1 MTKQNFPT
9 GQSIRIVDLR
19 AVPISFPV
27 PADKSVRLGIGR
39 SVKRDSVLVRVETS
53 DGLIGWGEAHHG
65 RCPGAIAKLI
75 DTTLRELVL
84 GMDAFDVVG
93 VWARVYKMQ
102 LASHGMGAA
111 AALALSGLDIALW
124 DLRCQAT
131 GWPLYRLLGGTA
143 KPIKAYAGGIALGW
157 QEPSLLAEEAL
168 RHVATGYRAL
178 KLRMGDSPGRDIARL
193 RAVRLAVGNEIDILT
208 DANTAYTLDDVRR
221 VMPAFEECNVAWLEE
236 PFPPQDRHAY
246 AAASLLGRVPLAAG
260 ENHYTRY
267 EFDTL
272 LEDGHVRFVQPDL
285 SKTGGVTE
293 AMRIA
298 AMASAR
304 KLTVNPHT
312 SATAINMATSIH
324 FLCAVDN
331 PGYFEGDVTSL
342 NPFRD
347 NIAEQLPYSLD
358 ANGCVNPLPGV
369 GIGLS
374 LDLDFIAAHPLI
386 EGPCYI

>member
-1 MTKQNFPT
+1 M
-9 GQSIRIVDLR
+9 RIADLR

-39 SVKRDSVLVRVETS
+39 SVKRDSVLVRVETD
-53 DGLIGWGEAHHG
+53 DGHVGWGEAHHG
-65 RCPGAIAKLI
+65 RCPGAVAKLI
-75 DTTLRELVL
+75 DTTMKELVV
-84 GMDAFDVVG
+84 GFDAHDVSG

-111 AALALSGLDIALW
+111 AALALSGIDMALW
-124 DLRCQAT
+124 DLKCQAT
-131 GWPLYRLLGGTA
+131 GLSLYQLLGGSS

-157 QEPSLLAEEAL
+157 QEPALLAEEAQ
-168 RHVATGYRAL
+168 RHIADGYRAL
-178 KLRMGDSPGRDIARL
+178 KLRMGDTPVRDIARV
-193 RAVRLAVGNEIDILT
+193 RAVREAVGEEIDILT

-221 VMPAFEECNVAWLEE
+221 VMPAFEECGVGWLEE
-236 PFPPQDRHAY
+236 PFPPQDRRAY
-246 AAASLLGRVPLAAG
+246 AAAAKLGRVPLAAG

-267 EFDTL
+267 EFATL
-272 LEDGHVRFVQPDL
+272 LEDGHVQFVQPDL

-293 AMRIA
+293 SMRIA
-298 AMASAR
+298 AMASAQ

-312 SATAINMATSIH
+312 SATAINMATTIQ

-347 NIAEQLPYSLD
+347 HLADKPPYTLD
-358 ANGCVNPLPGV
+358 DKGCVRPHEGV
-369 GIGLS
+369 GIGLKI
-374 LDLDFIAAHPLI
+374 DEQFIRDHPLI
-386 EGPCYI
+386 EGPCYV

>member
-1 MTKQNFPT
+1 M
-9 GQSIRIVDLR
+9 RIADIR

-39 SVKRDSVLVRVETS
+39 SVKRDSVLVRVET
-53 DGLIGWGEAHHG
+53 DEGHVGWGEAHHG

-84 GMDAFDVVG
+84 GFDARDVAG

-111 AALALSGLDIALW
+111 AALALSGLDMALW
-124 DLRCQAT
+124 DLRSQAT
-131 GWPLYRLLGGTA
+131 GWPLYRLLGGSA
-143 KPIKAYAGGIALGW
+143 RPIKAYAGGIALGW
-157 QEPSLLAEEAL
+157 QEPSLLVEEAL
-168 RHVATGYRAL
+168 GYVAGGYRAL
-178 KLRMGDSPGRDIARL
+178 KLRVGDTAAKDIARV
-193 RAVRLAVGNEIDILT
+193 RAVRQAVGDEIDILV
-208 DANTAYTLDDVRR
+208 DANTNYTVDAVRK
-221 VMPAFEECNVAWLEE
+221 VMPAFEEAAVGWLEE
-236 PFPPQDRHAY
+236 PFPPQDRRAY
-246 AAASLLGRVPLAAG
+246 AVAASLGRVPLAAG

-267 EFDTL
+267 EFATL
-272 LEDGHVRFVQPDL
+272 LEDGHVQFVQPDL

-298 AMASAR
+298 AMASAQ

-312 SATAINMATSIH
+312 SATAINMATTIH
-324 FLCAVDN
+324 FLCGVDN

-347 NIAEQLPYSLD
+347 HLADKAPYVLD
-358 ANGCVNPLPGV
+358 SQGCVTPHEGV
-369 GIGLS
+369 GIGLAI
-374 LDLDFIAAHPLI
+374 DLHFIAEHPLI
-386 EGPCYI
+386 EGPCYV

>member
-1 MTKQNFPT
+1 M
-9 GQSIRIVDLR
+9 RIADVR

-39 SVKRDSVLVRVETS
+39 SVKRDSVLVRVET
-53 DGLIGWGEAHHG
+53 DEGHVGWGEAHHG

-84 GMDAFDVVG
+84 GLDAHDVAG

-111 AALALSGLDIALW
+111 AALALSGLDMALW
-124 DLRCQAT
+124 DLRSQAT
-131 GWPLYRLLGGTA
+131 GWPLYRLLGGSA

-157 QEPSLLAEEAL
+157 QEPALLAEEAL
-168 RHVATGYRAL
+168 RHIADGYRAL
-178 KLRMGDSPGRDIARL
+178 KLRVGDTAAKDIARV
-193 RAVRLAVGNEIDILT
+193 RAVRKAVGEEIDILV
-208 DANTAYTLDDVRR
+208 DANTNYSVDDVRK
-221 VMPAFEECNVAWLEE
+221 VMPPFEEAAVGWLEE
-236 PFPPQDRHAY
+236 PFPPQDRRAY
-246 AAASLLGRVPLAAG
+246 AVAASLGRVPMAAG

-267 EFDTL
+267 EFATL
-272 LEDGHVRFVQPDL
+272 LEDGHVQFVQPDL

-298 AMASAR
+298 AMASAQ

-312 SATAINMATSIH
+312 SATAINMATTIH
-324 FLCAVDN
+324 FLCGVDN

-347 NIAEQLPYSLD
+347 YLGGRAPYALD
-358 ANGCVNPLPGV
+358 SNGCVTPHEGV
-369 GIGLS
+369 GIGLKI
-374 LDLDFIAAHPLI
+374 DLDFIAEHPLI
-386 EGPCYI
+386 EGPCYV

>member
-1 MTKQNFPT
+1 M
-9 GQSIRIVDLR
+9 RIADVR

-39 SVKRDSVLVRVETS
+39 SVKRDSVLVRVET
-53 DGLIGWGEAHHG
+53 DEGHVGWGEAHHG

-84 GMDAFDVVG
+84 GLDAHDVAG

-111 AALALSGLDIALW
+111 AALALSGLDMALW
-124 DLRCQAT
+124 DLRAQAT
-131 GWPLYRLLGGTA
+131 GWPLYRLLGGSA

-157 QEPSLLAEEAL
+157 QEPALLAEEAL
-168 RHVATGYRAL
+168 RHIADGYRAL
-178 KLRMGDSPGRDIARL
+178 KLRVGDTAAKDIARV
-193 RAVRLAVGNEIDILT
+193 RAVRKAVGEEIDILV
-208 DANTAYTLDDVRR
+208 DANTNYSVDDVRK
-221 VMPAFEECNVAWLEE
+221 VMPPFEEAAVGWLEE
-236 PFPPQDRHAY
+236 PFPPQDRRAY
-246 AAASLLGRVPLAAG
+246 AVAASLGRVPMAAG

-267 EFDTL
+267 EFATL
-272 LEDGHVRFVQPDL
+272 LEDGHVQFVQPDL

-298 AMASAR
+298 AMASAQ

-312 SATAINMATSIH
+312 SATAINMATTIH
-324 FLCAVDN
+324 FLCGVDN

-347 NIAEQLPYSLD
+347 CLGGRAPYALD
-358 ANGCVNPLPGV
+358 SNGCVTPLEGV
-369 GIGLS
+369 GIGLKI
-374 LDLDFIAAHPLI
+374 DLDFIAEHPLI
-386 EGPCYI
+386 EGPCYV